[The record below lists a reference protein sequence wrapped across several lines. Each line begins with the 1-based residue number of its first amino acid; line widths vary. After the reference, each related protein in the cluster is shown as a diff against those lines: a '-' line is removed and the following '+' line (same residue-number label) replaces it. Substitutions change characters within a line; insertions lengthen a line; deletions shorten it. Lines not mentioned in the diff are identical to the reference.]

1 MHEETWV
8 LRGVVLMG
16 VGGVV
21 AGLAG
26 VALPE
31 RRRLGALFA
40 LIAGAGVGLAVLGL
54 GALADERKEPTEFV
68 FFLASLLGF
77 LTVCGSSW
85 AVWRRAIGSRRG
97 AAETSER

>member
-1 MHEETWV
+1 MDEQTWV
-8 LRGVVLMG
+8 LLGVVVMG
-16 VGGVV
+16 SGGVV

-31 RRRLGALFA
+31 GRRLGALFA

-54 GALADERKEPTEFV
+54 GALAAEQEEPTEFV

-85 AVWRRAIGSRRG
+85 AVWKRAVGPSSG
-97 AAETSER
+97 AVETSNR